1 VRFAFIQSE
10 KAWPVSVQCKVLKVS
25 RSGFYAWRMNPV
37 SAREARDAALLPKI
51 RVAFMV
57 GQKAYGSPRVTAELQ
72 AKGETTS
79 KGAVERVMRD
89 SGITPKRKR
98 RFVATTDSNHD
109 EPIAPNLLRRNFTA
123 TQPDTV
129 WVTDATYIWT
139 REGWLYLAVIL
150 DLFSRRVV
158 GWAAGANNDTKL
170 ALTALRRA
178 IAARKP
184 SKGLI
189 HHSDRGSTYASS
201 AYRAAL
207 ATHGAMASMSK
218 KGDCWDNAV
227 AESFFASIKRGRLDQ
242 RIHLTRT
249 DAVFGVANYI
259 DAFYNTSRRHS
270 TVGYVSPIEFELKC
284 ASNDAASLA
293 A

>member
-1 VRFAFIQSE
+1 VKFAFIQSE
-10 KAWPVSVQCKVLKVS
+10 KAWPVSVQCKLLEVS
-25 RSGFYAWRMNPV
+25 RSGFYAWRKNPV

-51 RVAFMV
+51 RVAFMT

-72 AKGETTS
+72 AKGETIS
-79 KGAVERVMRD
+79 KGPVERVMRE
-89 SGITPKRKR
+89 SGITPMLKR
-98 RFVATTDSNHD
+98 RFIATTDSNHD
-109 EPIAPNLLRRNFTA
+109 DPIAPNLLQRDFTGA
-123 TQPDTV
+123 QPNTV

-158 GWAAGANNDTKL
+158 GWAAGANNDTEL

-178 IAARKP
+178 IAVRKP
-184 SKGLI
+184 NKGLI
-189 HHSDRGSTYASS
+189 HHSDRGSTYASG

-207 ATHGAMASMSK
+207 TLYGATASMSK

-227 AESFFASIKRGRLDQ
+227 AESFFASIKRERLDH
-242 RIHLTRT
+242 RIHRTRT
-249 DAVFGVANYI
+249 DAVFDIANYI
-259 DAFYNTSRRHS
+259 DVFYNTLRRHS
-270 TVGYVSPIEFELKC
+270 TIGYVSPIEFELKC
-284 ASNDAASLA
+284 SSNDAALLA